1 MRIFISH
8 SSRDAKIATAVSG
21 ALEANGHSCFI
32 APRDIKAGREY
43 AEEIVNGI
51 DGADILLLL
60 LSVQSNQ
67 SPHVLREVERA
78 GSSRIPIMVYKL
90 EEVELTKSLEYFLM
104 TNQWI
109 DGTEDLDCSKV
120 LEAFSNLSDANI
132 EKCVSKQTDIGRE
145 RQGHKQSLSGGKHPF
160 RHQREADTELV
171 TNKQNKLNA
180 DGETRLQTQSKENTK
195 KSVKQ
200 PKTESEQEKRRKNSG
215 KTVALAIVTLLIFCG
230 VTYGAAR
237 VWGGTKGI
245 VSNSMAQGTENNDL
259 SLGDSVE
266 LGSYEGEP
274 IVWRVLHI
282 SEDGTQLILVSDKIL
297 TMKAFDAAE
306 SGSYN
311 YDGDKDYWTTVIDP
325 FKDADLEARVRGS
338 NLWCDSNI
346 RTWLNSERENVIYE
360 DQAPAASAMSEKK
373 NGYSSEAGFLHGF
386 TKEELDVLRETEIY
400 TWGNILISSEG
411 IWTEDRVFLLS
422 EDELDWFT
430 EADVSIYTSPT
441 DGAVAQDQTGWYY
454 VQSLSFGVK
463 EYIWLLR
470 DPDFESA
477 SRCRAVSNGYQ
488 AEGIVLQ
495 KLEAGC
501 EGYGIR
507 PAVCVDRQ
515 ALIKLLSSKK

>member
-8 SSRDAKIATAVSG
+8 SSHDAKIATAVCS
-21 ALEANGHSCFI
+21 ALEESGYSCFI
-32 APRDIKAGREY
+32 APRDIKAGKEY
-43 AEEIVNGI
+43 AEEIINGI

-60 LSVQSNQ
+60 LSMRSNQ

-78 GSSRIPIMVYKL
+78 GSRRIPIMVYKL
-90 EEVELTKSLEYFLM
+90 EEVALTKSLEYFLM

-109 DGTEDLDCSKV
+109 DGTDDFHCSKV
-120 LEAFSNLSDANI
+120 LEAFKNLPNPSGERLSQGKREAGSGQTVDDVN
-132 EKCVSKQTDIGRE
+132 KKKQIGEDRA
-145 RQGHKQSLSGGKHPF
+145 KQSQALP
-160 RHQREADTELV
+160 
-171 TNKQNKLNA
+171 KLNVW
-180 DGETRLQTQSKENTK
+180 KIF
-195 KSVKQ
+195 
-200 PKTESEQEKRRKNSG
+200 
-215 KTVALAIVTLLIFCG
+215 LAFFILLLVCG
-230 VTYGAAR
+230 AFILAMR
-237 VWGGTKGI
+237 VWSGTKGT
-245 VSNSMAQGTENNDL
+245 VFKSTVLKSMTQGTENIDL
-259 SLGDSVE
+259 SLGASTE

-282 SEDGTQLILVSDKIL
+282 SEDGAQLILVSDKIL

-306 SGSYN
+306 GGRYN

-325 FKDADLEARVRGS
+325 YKDAELEARVRGS

-346 RTWLNSERENVIYE
+346 RTWLNSERENVVYE

-386 TKEELDVLRETEIY
+386 TKEELDVLRETETY

-411 IWTEDRVFLLS
+411 IWTVDRVFLLS

-441 DGAVAQDQTGWYY
+441 DSAVAQDQTGWYD
-454 VQSLSFGVK
+454 VQSLSYGVK

-470 DPDFESA
+470 DPDFYSA

-495 KLEAGC
+495 QLEAGC

-507 PAVCVDRQ
+507 PAICVDTE
-515 ALIKLLSSKK
+515 ALIKLLNTRK